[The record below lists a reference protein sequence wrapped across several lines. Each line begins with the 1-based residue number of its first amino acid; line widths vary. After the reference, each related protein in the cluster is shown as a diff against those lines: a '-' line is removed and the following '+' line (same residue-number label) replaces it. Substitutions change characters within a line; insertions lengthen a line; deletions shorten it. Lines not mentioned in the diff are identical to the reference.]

1 MGDQYQREEILDI
14 IYINKVTVRLSVTF
28 FPIKQPINASLNQK
42 IDILSMSN

>member
-14 IYINKVTVRLSVTF
+14 IYTNKVTVRLSVTF
-28 FPIKQPINASLNQK
+28 FPINASLNQK